1 MKKENLPCY
10 KDLELVKNNYVERD
24 YNIEIAIPEFNCL
37 CPRTGL
43 PDFATIKIAYV
54 PGSLILELKSLKLYI
69 VKYRNI
75 GVFHEHVTNQILED
89 FVKAVSPKR
98 VRVVGSF
105 NSRGGIQTN
114 VEASW
119 EK

>member
-1 MKKENLPCY
+1 LKETPPSY
-10 KDLELVKNNYVERD
+10 KDLEPVKNHYAGRD
-24 YNIEIAIPEFNCL
+24 YSINIEIPEFNCL

-43 PDFATIKIAYV
+43 PDFATIKIDYV
-54 PGSLILELKSLKLYI
+54 PDSLILELKSLKLYI
-69 VKYRNI
+69 VKYRNV

-89 FVKAVSPKR
+89 FIKAVSPKR
-98 VRVVGSF
+98 VRIVGSF
-105 NSRGGIQTN
+105 NSRGGIQTD